1 MFQNGG
7 NQMTIKF
14 KLFLIA
20 GGIATAMLLSIV
32 SMRWSVSTLNSLT
45 ETQALNYQLLSNML
59 TLRRNEKDFLLRD
72 NIKYLDKFDKNHA
85 LMINNINQLNDLLDD
100 NNIEVENYTSLE
112 TIMKN
117 YQAKFHQLIDI
128 SRQIGLSP
136 KSALR
141 GTLRNSIHKTEDL
154 LNKVINDKLAKN
166 MLMLRRN
173 EKDFIMRKDTKYIG
187 QFNNNLSIFIDNIK
201 SSNIDEAIKSQ
212 LLKNSNIYKKDFLQL
227 AVLMEQKGFDSKKGI
242 LGEMRSIVHSSEELL
257 EKMST
262 KIGISIKNT
271 SDSIQTMNLIA
282 SLFIATAVVGF
293 TFYVSQTISHSLSNF
308 VETLQGIC
316 QTGNLTQRVEE
327 TGNDEI
333 TQVSFILN
341 KMLADFQEI
350 IKKLHTTST
359 DLTSYSLQFISIREN
374 TFSSVKQQQLET
386 EHVSTAMIQMTSS
399 ALNVAQNTDNTA
411 KAAQQA
417 NTITSE
423 GKSIVDT
430 AINSTQSL
438 EKVIHDASTV
448 IQQLGEDSNSIGGI
462 LDVIRGIAEQTNL
475 LALNAAIEAAR
486 AGEQGRGFAVVADEV
501 RTLAQKTQESIGE
514 IETMISSLQKG
525 SDKAIDAIIKGKD
538 SVTNNVTQI
547 SLAGNTLNTIVTELN
562 SINQMSQEN
571 ANATKEQSMV
581 VEEVNTNVI
590 AIKDIGSQI
599 VSNIEQL
606 KESSNNMSLLS
617 TDMEE
622 LVKRY
627 QV

>member
-1 MFQNGG
+1 
-7 NQMTIKF
+7 MTIKF